1 MPCLCSVNDRLVES
15 ELLKLLQTLQ
25 HNTIS
30 DKKVTIEETQATFP
44 IFSETVIGCA
54 EWAGGGLG
62 RVKFQRREQ
71 HCGSITAGSVAQTLT
86 SLTISLKNNQ
96 IQAFV

>member
-1 MPCLCSVNDRLVES
+1 MPCLCSVYDRLVES

-25 HNTIS
+25 HNVIS
-30 DKKVTIEETQATFP
+30 DKKVTIEVTQATFP

-54 EWAGGGLG
+54 EWAGGGWG

-71 HCGSITAGSVAQTLT
+71 HWGSITAASVAQTLT
-86 SLTISLKNNQ
+86 SLIISFKNNQ